1 MSLSSLTDQV
11 ILITGA
17 SEGIGKEMVRLFA
30 REGARVVAVGRRPEP
45 LESLAREVGLERI
58 LPVPADV
65 RSFVDMQGAVA
76 QTLERWGRI
85 DALVNNAGVAQYTH
99 LEEMTAEEFQWQ
111 LDVNLTGVFNATK
124 SVLPH
129 MLERARTGGGPKP
142 AGQILNIGSIL
153 GTVGRPGGT
162 AYCATKWGLMGFTE
176 ALRMEVQ
183 KEGIRVMV
191 LCPGQVQTDF
201 AGIPASNKA
210 SALRPE
216 TVALKA
222 GEMLATA
229 PDGQPGTVL
238 LRPFGQA

>member
-1 MSLSSLTDQV
+1 MSSLKEQV

-17 SEGIGKEMVRLFA
+17 SEGIGREMVRLFA
-30 REGARVVAVGRRPEP
+30 KEGARVVAIGRRPEP
-45 LESLAREVGLERI
+45 LEVLAAEVGEEQV

-65 RSFVDMQGAVA
+65 RSLVDMQGAVT

-85 DALVNNAGVAQYTH
+85 DVLVNNAGVAKYVN

-111 LDVNLTGVFNATK
+111 MDVNLTGVFNATK
-124 SVLPH
+124 TVLPH
-129 MLERARTGGGPKP
+129 MLERARTGAAKP
-142 AGQILNIGSIL
+142 AGQILNISSIL

-176 ALRMEVQ
+176 SLRMEVQ

-201 AGIPASNKA
+201 AGIPAANK
-210 SALRPE
+210 SQGLKPE

-222 GEMLATA
+222 LEMLATA

-238 LRPFGQA
+238 LRPFQQA